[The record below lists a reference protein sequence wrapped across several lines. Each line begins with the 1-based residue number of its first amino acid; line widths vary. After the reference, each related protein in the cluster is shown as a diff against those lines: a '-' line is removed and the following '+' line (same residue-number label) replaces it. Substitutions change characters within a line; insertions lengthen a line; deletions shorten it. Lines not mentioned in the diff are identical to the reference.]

1 MSTIKTTNI
10 THGSNSGTANLVLAS
25 DGKVTVPTLKLA
37 CPGMIINVAQAV
49 KTDTAEEEVADGAMS
64 SVLFSTNYAAQ
75 SSSNK
80 LLIQAC
86 ISCGCDTVEI
96 YPILTV
102 GGAATLIGDAASNR
116 ARVSTGQQVPNDG
129 YMVNA
134 TINYLHSSPSTSSTA
149 YGVAFKHGNN
159 AQEKV
164 TINKSWQDPDATYS
178 GRGTSTITIFE
189 ILG

>member
-1 MSTIKTTNI
+1 MSTLKTTNI

-49 KTDTAEEEVADGAMS
+49 KTDTAEEEVADGARS
-64 SVLFSTNYAAQ
+64 AVLFSTMYTAQ

-80 LLIQAC
+80 LLIQAS
-86 ISCGCDTVEI
+86 ISCGCDTVAI
-96 YPILTV
+96 YPILTI
-102 GGAATLIGDAASNR
+102 GGADALVGDAASNR
-116 ARVSTGQQVPNDG
+116 ARVSTGLQTPNDG

-134 TINYLHSSPSTSSTA
+134 CINYLHSSPATSSTQ
-149 YGVAFKHGNN
+149 YGVAFRHGNN

-164 TINKSWQDPDATYS
+164 TVNKSWQDPDYGFS

-189 ILG
+189 IQG